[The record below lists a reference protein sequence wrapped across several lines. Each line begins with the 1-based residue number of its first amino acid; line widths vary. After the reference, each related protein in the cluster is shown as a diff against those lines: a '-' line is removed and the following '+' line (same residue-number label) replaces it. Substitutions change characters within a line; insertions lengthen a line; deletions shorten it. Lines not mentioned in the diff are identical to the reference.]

1 MEFVATAQK
10 QSDLPKAFVATAQ
23 NVRDSLIINWNA
35 TYELYE
41 KTNLELSGVY
51 AEALQKLGHNL
62 EDVAN
67 QEPDAALGN
76 GGLGRLASCFL
87 DSLATLNYP
96 AWGYGLR
103 YRCGLFKQL
112 NTENGQEEVA
122 ENWLE
127 VRFCTCFEDIW
138 RVSPWALSRGI
149 KDQCL
154 KGAIDVC
161 SKSYVKDVWHWP
173 SSSTRI
179 YSVEHEGNMHSDL
192 LWKLVWKTA
201 VLEKIN
207 CFIWMLANRGVLC
220 NSNCVPA
227 IWLFLVPFRDVA
239 KTKASYTYFT
249 IVP

>member
-1 MEFVATAQK
+1 MEHPLEQRSNSTLSLTLSISLSLPKLGLTMEK

-23 NVRDSLIINWNA
+23 SVRDSLIINWNA
-35 TYELYE
+35 TYELHE
-41 KTNLELSGVY
+41 KTNLELSGLY

-103 YRCGLFKQL
+103 YRYGLFKQL

-127 VRFCTCFEDIW
+127 V
-138 RVSPWALSRGI
+138 L
-149 KDQCL
+149 
-154 KGAIDVC
+154 
-161 SKSYVKDVWHWP
+161 H
-173 SSSTRI
+173 
-179 YSVEHEGNMHSDL
+179 L
-192 LWKLVWKTA
+192 L
-201 VLEKIN
+201 
-207 CFIWMLANRGVLC
+207 
-220 NSNCVPA
+220 
-227 IWLFLVPFRDVA
+227 
-239 KTKASYTYFT
+239 
-249 IVP
+249 

>member
-1 MEFVATAQK
+1 MEK

-23 NVRDSLIINWNA
+23 SVRDSLIKNWNA

-138 RVSPWALSRGI
+138 RVCPWALSRGI

-154 KGAIDVC
+154 KEILLELLRKIYIRTGVPGLIAV
-161 SKSYVKDVWHWP
+161 VK
-173 SSSTRI
+173 
-179 YSVEHEGNMHSDL
+179 
-192 LWKLVWKTA
+192 
-201 VLEKIN
+201 
-207 CFIWMLANRGVLC
+207 
-220 NSNCVPA
+220 
-227 IWLFLVPFRDVA
+227 
-239 KTKASYTYFT
+239 KASPSRGILTEDFDPVNMSLYFIC
-249 IVP
+249 IVKRFCINRFTF